1 MQLSRSNGRPNS
13 FHCSILYYS
22 LLSHSDLSHMWLFT
36 CDPPQNILHFYLL
49 FEMQSQIITE
59 WNSLGLITLMSSSLH
74 KVLQG
79 GLPHNVD
86 TLWEHLQEGDF
97 TQRCAGHALFLHIQ
111 PRLLDFPA
119 FSAALLVNHCSTTPT
134 VDAENSLTV
143 VWSLWSKLYTFSSK
157 PISTLSFSRASN
169 SASSG
174 STPAARMCSSTS
186 NALSANFIL
195 Q

>member
-22 LLSHSDLSHMWLFT
+22 VLSYSDPTHMRLFS

-49 FEMQSQIITE
+49 FETQSQITTE

-86 TLWEHLQEGDF
+86 TLREHLQEGDF

-111 PRLLDFPA
+111 PRFLESHQAPRFLVPRFVNFAVSSLADLLQLLVVLHRGTERSRSPGDIDTA
-119 FSAALLVNHCSTTPT
+119 RDALLHGC
-134 VDAENSLTV
+134 V
-143 VWSLWSKLYTFSSK
+143 VT
-157 PISTLSFSRASN
+157 
-169 SASSG
+169 
-174 STPAARMCSSTS
+174 M
-186 NALSANFIL
+186 NA